1 MGQLSRRQVILAV
14 LSIGVIGCALG
25 FIWLKRLVARKRPA
39 VYGRALRQAV
49 GRGDLG
55 QTEWWLRNGADPN
68 LPAQSSG
75 RLALEVALTSTQIN
89 KREITALLL
98 DHGADPNVVLPDG
111 TPLIASAVRH
121 VSPELIA
128 LLAEAG
134 TDFNQRDKD
143 GRTVLHGALD
153 RHLRDTAV
161 FAALLEAGADPNLQ
175 HKDGTTVLHQVA
187 WEGSGRGSGR
197 MEIVK
202 TLIAHGADPN
212 IGDNR
217 GRTPLAGDV
226 SARLV
231 PLLVEA
237 GSDLAVTDHE
247 GLTPLA
253 WVVQFERMS
262 KTAIAMIDKGADVNV
277 EDKSGSTPL
286 FWAATHGDVAL
297 AKALVAKGASV
308 NHANQRSFTPLHN
321 AAGNFHKEMV
331 AYLVAQGAKLDVRN
345 DKGLTPSAYAKTRSD
360 SLTPEKAARKKAT
373 SDCPEAPGSR

>member
-1 MGQLSRRQVILAV
+1 MEQLNRRQVIPAV
-14 LSIGVIGCALG
+14 IAVCVIACALG
-25 FIWLKRLVARKRPA
+25 FIWLKRLVDRKRPA
-39 VYGRALRQAV
+39 VYARALRQVV
-49 GRGDLG
+49 GRGDLKKA
-55 QTEWWLRNGADPN
+55 EWWLRNGANPN

-75 RLALEVALTSTQIN
+75 RLALEVAVVSTRIN
-89 KREITALLL
+89 KREIVALLL
-98 DHGADPNVVLPDG
+98 DHGADPNVVIPDG
-111 TPLIASAVRH
+111 RPLIASVILH
-121 VSPELIA
+121 LSPELVP
-128 LLAEAG
+128 LFAEAG
-134 TDFNQRDKD
+134 TDFNQRDKE
-143 GRTVLHGALD
+143 GRTVLHNAVD
-153 RHLRDTAV
+153 SHLRNAAV

-187 WEGSGRGSGR
+187 WQGLGQVSGRV
-197 MEIVK
+197 EIMK